1 MSGVDTAVVRA
12 EWTKLRSLP
21 GNAVAVVAVVAL
33 TVGLSAFMC
42 AVGHTDATRPG
53 QGDDDVV
60 VNSLRGVYIGQ
71 IAVVAFA
78 VGTVAAE
85 LTTGV
90 IRTTFTAVPGRRAVA
105 VAKAIT
111 LSGAVLASGLA
122 TSVLSFLVCQPL
134 LHASGFRP
142 PAYPIVALTEPAV
155 VRAVTGTALYLTAL
169 AVLGLAAGAIARH
182 AAPSITALAGP
193 LLAPV
198 ALGSFLPN
206 ALADPLQRYTPIAG
220 LAIQRTVHDA
230 SAPIGPWSG
239 LGVTWVWA
247 LAASAV
253 AVWVIERR
261 DV

>member
-1 MSGVDTAVVRA
+1 MSGLRHAVVRA

-21 GNAVAVVAVVAL
+21 ANAVAVVAVVVL

-60 VNSLRGVYIGQ
+60 ENSLRGVYIGQ

-85 LTTGV
+85 FATGV
-90 IRTTFTAVPGRRAVA
+90 IRTTFTAAPRRRCVA
-105 VAKAIT
+105 LAKAVT
-111 LSGAVLASGLA
+111 LAGAVLASGLVA
-122 TSVLSFLVCQPL
+122 SVLAFLVSQPL

-142 PAYPIVALTEPAV
+142 PAYPVVALNEPAV
-155 VRAVTGTALYLTAL
+155 VRAVIGTALYLTAL
-169 AVLGLAAGAIARH
+169 AVLGLAAGAITRH
-182 AAPSITALAGP
+182 AAPAITALAGL
-193 LLAPV
+193 LLAPI
-198 ALGSFLPN
+198 ALGSFLPDT
-206 ALADPLQRYTPIAG
+206 LADPLQRYTPIAG

-230 SAPIGPWSG
+230 SAPIGPWAG
-239 LGVTWVWA
+239 LAVTWVWA
-247 LAASAV
+247 LAASTV
-253 AVWVIERR
+253 AVWAIERR